1 MLLPTSYVLI
11 NSDLGK
17 DVEIIA
23 KIKELIAGQN
33 DVKLEI
39 QGVYGVYDII
49 LKLSADDSTKL
60 RSIVTNDI
68 RKIENVQSTL
78 TMMVMNN
85 KKMDKNHTRFEN
97 FELLQNN
104 LIPSSSNLLFYE
116 DAFSKIKLIKQIST
130 VQPLPILY
138 FDLDFLFSGFTHSKL
153 LALPN
158 LSLFNT
164 LESHVNEILP
174 KILAIISTEPHL
186 VILDSI
192 NGLYNTLS
200 NDEDSGRI
208 VNSILMLVAQNVKFS
223 KSILIISALAKK
235 KEGKWLLPN
244 GRQILE
250 NENMKKFFISDRSKI
265 NIEK

>member
-1 MLLPTSYVLI
+1 
-11 NSDLGK
+11 
-17 DVEIIA
+17 
-23 KIKELIAGQN
+23 
-33 DVKLEI
+33 
-39 QGVYGVYDII
+39 
-49 LKLSADDSTKL
+49 
-60 RSIVTNDI
+60 
-68 RKIENVQSTL
+68 
-78 TMMVMNN
+78 
-85 KKMDKNHTRFEN
+85 MDKNHTRFEN

-250 NENMKKFFISDRSKI
+250 NDNIKKFFISDRSKI